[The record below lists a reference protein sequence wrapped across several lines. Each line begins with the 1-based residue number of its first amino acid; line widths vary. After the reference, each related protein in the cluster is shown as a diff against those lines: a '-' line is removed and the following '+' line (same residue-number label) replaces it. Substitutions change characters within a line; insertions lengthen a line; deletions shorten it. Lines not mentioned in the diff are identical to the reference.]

1 MQVKIL
7 AIGAHPD
14 DVELS
19 CSGTLY
25 KHKLAGQKIAIVD
38 LTEGELGSRGTVE
51 TRYAEAK
58 AAGEIL
64 KIDARENLQMP
75 DGFIENNK
83 ENRLKVV
90 KAIRTYQPEI
100 ILCNAPQDRHP
111 DHGHSSSL
119 VRDAAF
125 LAGLIKIE
133 TGQAPW
139 RPKKIFYYI
148 QDYYLEPDFIVDI
161 SESFATKLES
171 IRAYTTQ
178 FHSKEESNE
187 PKTYISSEKFLKTI
201 EYRAHL
207 FGKRI
212 GREYGEGFLLATN
225 HLGINS
231 LDDIVLPEIA

>member
-1 MQVKIL
+1 MKVNIL

-38 LTEGELGSRGTVE
+38 LTEGELGSRGTAE

-58 AAGEIL
+58 AASKIL
-64 KIDARENLQMP
+64 QVDGRGNLQMP
-75 DGFIENNK
+75 DGFVENNK
-83 ENRLKVV
+83 ENRLKVI

-111 DHGHSSSL
+111 DHGHSAAL

-125 LAGLIKIE
+125 LSGLVKID
-133 TGQAPW
+133 TGQSPW
-139 RPKKIFYYI
+139 RPKKVFYYI

-161 SESFATKLES
+161 SESFETKLDA

-178 FHSKEESNE
+178 FHTAKESNE
-187 PKTYISSEKFLKTI
+187 PKTYISSEKFLQTI
-201 EYRAHL
+201 EYRAKL

-225 HLGINS
+225 YLGINS
-231 LDDIVLPEIA
+231 LDDLVLPEIA